1 MNSNKSSSLAH
12 LKIKNY
18 LNEKQRF
25 VTMDEF
31 KSQVKKG
38 FASCKQ
44 DITAL
49 DDQNKIFSSKLLELE
64 QENKNLKSELLDMKS
79 LLLEIKQTLTSR
91 DVKDAD
97 AAVSPESQE
106 VVAPRKTVSST
117 SRVSEPQTLEDPYE
131 ALLAF
136 KAKVNKKDVLKQK
149 MMSMIGEMGLN
160 LSELKFMFVDH
171 FKYCSKAT
179 FYNYLK
185 ELELEHIVRIERH
198 HSKNIIYL
206 EGMRKEI

>member
-1 MNSNKSSSLAH
+1 
-12 LKIKNY
+12 
-18 LNEKQRF
+18 
-25 VTMDEF
+25 MDEF
-31 KSQVKKG
+31 KSQVKKS
-38 FASCKQ
+38 FASCKE

-49 DDQNKIFSSKLLELE
+49 DNQNKIFSSKILELE
-64 QENKNLKSELLDMKS
+64 QENKNLKSELSDMKS

-91 DVKDAD
+91 DAQDTQAPVAQ
-97 AAVSPESQE
+97 ESQK
-106 VVAPRKTVSST
+106 VVASKNTGSSAPMAPET
-117 SRVSEPQTLEDPYE
+117 DISTKDPYE

-149 MMSMIGEMGLN
+149 MVSMVGDMGLN

-185 ELELEHIVRIERH
+185 ELELEHMVRIERH

-206 EGMRKEI
+206 EGMKKEI